1 MKKAN
6 FLLKNC
12 KNYEDLC
19 KWAAGSFLPEPR
31 PFEFT
36 GQTAPGEPSFRQ
48 APEPMPPIELQE
60 WMNENRPA
68 VQEPIV
74 SPGGLFPEVTKEIA
88 IKKEFFS
95 NDNPK
100 LDMLELTGSG
110 TIKEIPAEWTDPTT
124 GKLKTEP
131 GIPTLSEIQTRARE
145 LVTKRNFEIKQ
156 QQEIRK
162 NQAKLTEQVNFAI
175 KNPILSRIPKSAWAG
190 ATVII
195 AVAIIKNIFSDS
207 KKEPVSLQ
215 IQDTPEPNIFH
226 HIQDK
231 AKEESAKLKAAL
243 PSPSKLKQDI
253 STLNSSLSKMQ
264 QQLNSE
270 DQSIIS
276 RYVSENSYLSTLLE
290 EARIKSVALDKTDE
304 VQVAYNFYFD
314 RLLKKLIEHKS
325 KLDALYT
332 RLNMLQNNK
341 TFTVDNDTINETA
354 INCERIV
361 DDLAIY
367 IDTMHKIQQG

>member
-12 KNYEDLC
+12 KNYEILC
-19 KWAAGSFLPEPR
+19 KMAA
-31 PFEFT
+31 
-36 GQTAPGEPSFRQ
+36 
-48 APEPMPPIELQE
+48 
-60 WMNENRPA
+60 PA
-68 VQEPIV
+68 VQDYLAFADPIAPIV
-74 SPGGLFPEVTKEIA
+74 DPIPVEPAPVEPMRLPPEPAMVPPGTGLPVEPVNK
-88 IKKEFFS
+88 FFS

-110 TIKEIPAEWTDPTT
+110 TIKEIPAEWTDPAT

-190 ATVII
+190 ASVIV

-215 IQDTPEPNIFH
+215 IQDTPEPNIFQ

-290 EARIKSVALDKTDE
+290 EARNKSVTLDKTDE